1 MLAGCGAQDA
11 EAETVTLRRVTV
23 VNDTD
28 DATEVEITVVRNGA
42 NQFRSEFTV
51 PAGARRTDG
60 GGWPSTGESFVVV
73 GQTPTFSNTE
83 ITSLDHEND
92 ATETP
97 HEVRFLIDERGD
109 LRTELVRVDEA

>member
-1 MLAGCGAQDA
+1 MLAGCGTQN
-11 EAETVTLRRVTV
+11 AETVRLRRVAV
-23 VNDTD
+23 VNDAA
-28 DATEVEITVVRNGA
+28 DAAEVEITVVRNGA

-51 PAGARRTDG
+51 PAGTRRADG
-60 GGWPSTGESFVVV
+60 GGWPSAGESFVVV